1 MKITVTIRNI
11 RDGNHHE
18 LANENYYIQLLEEKK
33 NPHFYGFWETRES
46 DWTKIGIYSEK

>member
-18 LANENYYIQLLEEKK
+18 LANENYYIKK
-33 NPHFYGFWETRES
+33 TPHFYGFRETRES
-46 DWTKIGIYSEK
+46 DWTKIGIYS